1 MTNIWVYAPN
11 TVVSEAIAGYI
22 RNLGFR
28 AQLEPDP
35 PADVA
40 VWNLCGQHSPF
51 LPPPPMP
58 TLALLCFSH
67 TEELTELLRL
77 GYRGYHRPDAPP
89 EDLPK
94 ALRALLAG
102 EVWAER
108 HVIAHALT
116 PPSTHAPKLTPK
128 ETQVMSL
135 LSLGLSNK
143 QIAYRLGNSE
153 TTVKSHVSAILEK
166 LGAKNRVDLLLRNPL
181 QKS

>member
-1 MTNIWVYAPN
+1 MSNIWIYSPN
-11 TVVSEAIAGYI
+11 TIVSEALGKYI
-22 RNLGFR
+22 SSLGFK

-35 PADVA
+35 VADIA

-58 TLALLCFSH
+58 TLALLCFSR

-108 HVIAHALT
+108 HIVAQALT
-116 PPSTHAPKLTPK
+116 PLSTPQLTPK
-128 ETQVMSL
+128 EAQVMSL
-135 LSLGLSNK
+135 LNLGLSNK
-143 QIAYRLGNSE
+143 QIAHRLGNSE

-166 LGAKNRVDLLLRNPL
+166 FGAKNRVDLLLQRSP

>member
-1 MTNIWVYAPN
+1 MPNIWIYSPN
-11 TVVSEAIAGYI
+11 TIVSEAMARYVSS
-22 RNLGFR
+22 LGFR

-58 TLALLCFSH
+58 TLALLCFSR

-77 GYRGYHRPDAPP
+77 GYRGYHRPDDPP

-94 ALRALLAG
+94 ALKALSAG

-108 HVIAHALT
+108 HIVAQALT
-116 PPSTHAPKLTPK
+116 
-128 ETQVMSL
+128 
-135 LSLGLSNK
+135 
-143 QIAYRLGNSE
+143 
-153 TTVKSHVSAILEK
+153 
-166 LGAKNRVDLLLRNPL
+166 
-181 QKS
+181 